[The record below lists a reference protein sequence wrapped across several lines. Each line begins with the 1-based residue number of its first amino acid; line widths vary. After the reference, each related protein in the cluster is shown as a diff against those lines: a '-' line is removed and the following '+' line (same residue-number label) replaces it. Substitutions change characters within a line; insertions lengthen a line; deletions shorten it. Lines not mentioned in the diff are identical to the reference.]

1 MRRPYALFVAVV
13 AVALVGS
20 ACSSTLSDAA
30 TITFSVKGKSQVGH
44 ITRDDLLSEVGKIVA
59 NKPFADWLK
68 QNKFTVSKD
77 VSADTS
83 VSAIWLSQL
92 IHQQAIDALFAS
104 RHLKVTSAT
113 RTRAT
118 SDVAQIFPTATIFP
132 AFDAKFRATLT
143 DRQAR
148 TEQLLASYSDTSDA
162 AGQKYFDAHKAQFA
176 CASGK
181 NVAHIL
187 VATQAKAQD
196 LLNQLKAGASFADLA
211 QKNSTDTQSGAQGGA
226 LGCLT
231 TGEFVPAFETAAEA
245 APLGT
250 PVGPVHSQFGYH
262 VILVTAATSS
272 YAASRSQVL
281 TALAQAGQASA
292 QAAINAVLKS
302 SKVHLD
308 PRFGKWGLSPNGQGQ
323 NVYEVTP
330 PKAPTPATSREGTTA
345 TTAATT
351 VPVASPG
358 ASNGTP

>member
-104 RHLKVTSAT
+104 RHLKVTSAI

-118 SDVAQIFPTATIFP
+118 TDVAQIFPTATIFP

-148 TEQLLASYSDTSDA
+148 TEQLLTSYSDTSDA

-187 VATQAKAQD
+187 VKT
-196 LLNQLKAGASFADLA
+196 
-211 QKNSTDTQSGAQGGA
+211 
-226 LGCLT
+226 
-231 TGEFVPAFETAAEA
+231 AEA
-245 APLGT
+245 AQAMFNEMKREVERCLAYLP
-250 PVGPVHSQFGYH
+250 
-262 VILVTAATSS
+262 AAR
-272 YAASRSQVL
+272 AACTGGHDGLQ
-281 TALAQAGQASA
+281 AHHGGLA
-292 QAAINAVLKS
+292 
-302 SKVHLD
+302 
-308 PRFGKWGLSPNGQGQ
+308 
-323 NVYEVTP
+323 
-330 PKAPTPATSREGTTA
+330 
-345 TTAATT
+345 
-351 VPVASPG
+351 
-358 ASNGTP
+358 